1 LQGIYLYGDF
11 CGGRI
16 WGLRRNG
23 LAWESRLLLDTTLN
37 ISSFGENE
45 ADNLYVA
52 DITGGVIYK
61 LDVL

>member
-1 LQGIYLYGDF
+1 M
-11 CGGRI
+11 
-16 WGLRRNG
+16 RRNG